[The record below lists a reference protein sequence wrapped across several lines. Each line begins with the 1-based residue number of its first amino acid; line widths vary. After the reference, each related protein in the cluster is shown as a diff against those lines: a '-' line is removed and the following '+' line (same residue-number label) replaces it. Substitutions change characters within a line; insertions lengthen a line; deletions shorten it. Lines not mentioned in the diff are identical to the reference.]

1 MDVTILATET
11 AAPEDRAA
19 LIAALTQY
27 NDAQVGPSNFRPLVL
42 LLRDAEG
49 ATVGGLWGRSV
60 YDWLF
65 IELLAVPEALRGRG
79 LGAELMRRAEAVAR
93 ERGCLGIWLDTYS
106 FQARPFY
113 EKLGYTLFAELPDH
127 PRGGARY
134 FLQKRFAAV

>member
-11 AAPEDRAA
+11 AAPQDRAA

-42 LLRDAEG
+42 LLRDAAG

-65 IELLAVPEALRGRG
+65 VELLAVPEALRGRG
-79 LGAELMRRAEAVAR
+79 LGAELMQRAEAVAR
-93 ERGCLGIWLDTYS
+93 ERGCLGVWLDTYS

-134 FLQKRFAAV
+134 FLQKRFAAT